1 MRTLNITH
9 DVWKF
14 GPKWYL
20 PLAIVPFAVAWFNWS
35 ALLVLPIAFVFVSYL
50 QHQKDM
56 SDKALA
62 LGIVKDPKVLE
73 LVTGF
78 LPPWYTDSEVE
89 RVDWMNKMLD
99 KMWVFASSATD
110 DLFDTTIQPIL
121 DSYRPVGVSALGF
134 KKVSLGTIPPKIVGI
149 RALEMKD
156 DKAVIDI
163 DIRWAANA
171 EFVLEAGVKPVPL
184 LITLEKICFSGRM
197 RVELAPLVPVFPC
210 FGAVVLTFME
220 KPFIDFKFKLGKLN
234 LMGIGPGDM
243 NVGALVSDTIKNI
256 VSSLMVFPVKMV
268 VPILYEQDLLELAN
282 PTPTGVVQLTV
293 VGCDKLRAAD
303 IGGKSDP
310 FVLVKLG
317 LAQEMKTDVK
327 NRTLNPRYD
336 ATFDLLV
343 YERSVEV
350 MEFSV
355 YDRDSGPGDDDF
367 LGSCELPLSV
377 LVPDVE
383 SAHNIPLSKTTSG
396 SLLLKAV
403 FVPLS
408 SGKKRTAPV
417 DEDVIVG
424 VASDDIT
431 DENVADDTYQ
441 NLDGEGQ
448 IAAAPEPEKGR
459 AVDPSTLAP
468 HAVTP
473 SDTSMGVITV
483 MGMECKG
490 VKPGDRYVSVI
501 CG

>member
-1 MRTLNITH
+1 
-9 DVWKF
+9 
-14 GPKWYL
+14 
-20 PLAIVPFAVAWFNWS
+20 
-35 ALLVLPIAFVFVSYL
+35 
-50 QHQKDM
+50 
-56 SDKALA
+56 
-62 LGIVKDPKVLE
+62 
-73 LVTGF
+73 
-78 LPPWYTDSEVE
+78 
-89 RVDWMNKMLD
+89 
-99 KMWVFASSATD
+99 
-110 DLFDTTIQPIL
+110 
-121 DSYRPVGVSALGF
+121 
-134 KKVSLGTIPPKIVGI
+134 
-149 RALEMKD
+149 
-156 DKAVIDI
+156 
-163 DIRWAANA
+163 
-171 EFVLEAGVKPVPL
+171 
-184 LITLEKICFSGRM
+184 
-197 RVELAPLVPVFPC
+197 
-210 FGAVVLTFME
+210 ME
-220 KPFIDFKFKLGKLN
+220 KPFIDFKFSLGKLN

-256 VSSLMVFPVKMV
+256 VSGLMVFPVKMV
-268 VPILYEQDLLELAN
+268 VPILYEQDLLDLAN
-282 PTPTGVVQLTV
+282 PTPTGVVQLTI

-310 FVLVKLG
+310 YVSVKLG

-327 NRTLNPRYD
+327 SRSLNPRYD

-367 LGSCELPLSV
+367 LGECELPLSV

-408 SGKKRTAPV
+408 SGKERTAPV

-431 DENVADDTYQ
+431 DDNVAADTYQ
-441 NLDGEGQ
+441 NLDEEGK
-448 IAAAPEPEKGR
+448 IADEPGQQDPDKGR
-459 AVDPSTLAP
+459 AAVDPSTLAP
-468 HAVTP
+468 QAVTS
-473 SDTSMGVITV
+473 SDTSMGVVTV

-501 CG
+501 CGNHKRKTAVVEGMSEFACPEVFNFLVRGAKSAVVEFLLKEKESIGNDKCLGSVKVSVAEVMANDDTLDGEWDFTGEKAKGSIKMRLKWSGRVGEGAN